1 MATTAITADST
12 VTRVPEVRIRRIQG
26 TLTLIVDAQTYQ
38 LNETAEQAWSRAD
51 GRSVA
56 DIAADIAADFTVE
69 PAVVEADL
77 EELFADLRELG
88 AVQVG

>member
-1 MATTAITADST
+1 MTTTAVDPRSSI
-12 VTRVPEVRIRRIQG
+12 TRVPDVRLRRIQG
-26 TLTLIVDAQTYQ
+26 TLTLIVNAQTYQ

-56 DIAADIAADFTVE
+56 AIAADLAAEFEVE

-77 EELFADLRELG
+77 GELFAELRELG
-88 AVQVG
+88 AVQID